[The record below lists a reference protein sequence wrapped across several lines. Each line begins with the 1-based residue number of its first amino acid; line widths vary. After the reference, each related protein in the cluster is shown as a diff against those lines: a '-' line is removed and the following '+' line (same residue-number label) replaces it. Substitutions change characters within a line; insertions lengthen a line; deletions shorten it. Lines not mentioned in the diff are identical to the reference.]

1 MGNKIQLTC
10 ETCGINF
17 EREGREHKRNQK
29 IGRKTYCSRSC
40 SGRGNVINLPNG
52 SDGDITKLIRG
63 SQKDEFSQFRYHLR
77 KAKSRNKEFNLTIQD
92 LKDVWDKQGGICPYT
107 GIKLEDYDYKPSSN
121 SVYTASLDR
130 IDSSKGYTKN
140 NIQFVSK
147 NINFMKNRLSHEEA
161 VEFCKIISKFWK

>member
-1 MGNKIQLTC
+1 MKSKRFSLYCYEDGVKPTRYPLIFL
-10 ETCGINF
+10 F
-17 EREGREHKRNQK
+17 VER
-29 IGRKTYCSRSC
+29 S
-40 SGRGNVINLPNG
+40 
-52 SDGDITKLIRG
+52 
-63 SQKDEFSQFRYHLR
+63 DEFSQFRYHLR
-77 KAKSRNKEFNLTIQD
+77 KAKSRNEEFKLTLQD

-147 NINFMKNRLSHEEA
+147 NINFMKNRLSHEET